1 MDMGDGI
8 KVMELFFFL
17 ALFVLFVVFIL
28 LSCVF
33 TVLLYL
39 LLLPVVEIN

>member
-8 KVMELFFFL
+8 KVMELCFFWL
-17 ALFVLFVVFIL
+17 CLFYCRFFL

-39 LLLPVVEIN
+39 LLLPVVEMR